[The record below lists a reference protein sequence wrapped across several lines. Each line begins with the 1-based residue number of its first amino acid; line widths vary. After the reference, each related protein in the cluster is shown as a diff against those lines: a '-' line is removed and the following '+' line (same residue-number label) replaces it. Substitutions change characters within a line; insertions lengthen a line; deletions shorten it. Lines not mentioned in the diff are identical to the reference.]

1 MATYNILRT
10 CVSAVAAVAIVTS
23 TAFAAGTVDYSVG
36 VVTGSGAGV
45 APPTAISPAHA
56 KLLAREAAIAMA
68 QRDLAATINGVQVDA
83 ETTVENM
90 MTTSSVVRTR
100 ISGLLRGAKIVEE
113 RYEDGACYVTMEIP
127 IFGPSNSL
135 ASTVIERH
143 STVERFPEPIKTIEP
158 SIPNVDVRVSIS
170 GTPIQPPTV
179 QPKQPNAAYGN
190 FTGLIVDCRGLGLKS
205 VMSPVIKNA
214 NGTPIYGYKNLNYD
228 KIISEGMA
236 QYAEDFDEAT
246 RAGMNP
252 IVVKA
257 VSLDNHNGNPV
268 ISVADANRILIE
280 NEISGFLDDC
290 NVVFIK

>member
-1 MATYNILRT
+1 MATYNIFRT

-36 VVTGSGAGV
+36 IITGYGAGI

-90 MTTSSVVRTR
+90 MTTNATVRTR
-100 ISGLLRGAKIVEE
+100 VTGLLRGARVVEE
-113 RYEDGACYVTMEIP
+113 RYENGACYVTMEIP

-135 ASTVIERH
+135 ASTVIERPA
-143 STVERFPEPIKTIEP
+143 TVERFPEPIQTVEP
-158 SIPNVDVRVSIS
+158 SIPNVDVHVSIS
-170 GTPIQPPTV
+170 GNPIQPPTI
-179 QPKQPNAAYGN
+179 QPKQPNAAYGS

-214 NGTPIYGYKNLNYD
+214 NGTPIYGYKNLDFD
-228 KIISEGMA
+228 KVISEGMA
-236 QYAEDFDEAT
+236 QYAESFDEAT
-246 RAGMNP
+246 RAGRNP

-257 VSLDNHNGNPV
+257 ISLDNHNGNPV
-268 ISVADANRILIE
+268 ISVADANRILVE
-280 NEISGFLDDC
+280 NEVSGFLDNC